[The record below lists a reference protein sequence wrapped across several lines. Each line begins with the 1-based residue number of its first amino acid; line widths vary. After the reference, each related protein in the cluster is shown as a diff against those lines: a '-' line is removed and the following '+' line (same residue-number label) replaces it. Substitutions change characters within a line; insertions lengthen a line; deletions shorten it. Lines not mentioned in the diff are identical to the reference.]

1 MNIAII
7 GYNSFIAKN
16 LLKFLQTENH
26 NIHLFGRSIKK
37 DSSNLIF
44 HKFNYPENKLDVN
57 FLINFDAIIYLV
69 GAGIQSNLNENADL
83 IFYLNYELPKKIFL
97 SLSKNKFK
105 GKILTFGSYFQIGF
119 NEQYKFFNEDEII
132 HSKNPIP
139 NDYCES
145 KRLLTNFIKKNKFN
159 FSFYHLILSNVYG
172 LGENSN
178 RLIPYVINSI
188 KSKSPLVFTSGDQI
202 RQYIHVND
210 VGKLILRIIKYKFE
224 GGIYNITNKKSV
236 LIKDLVYKIFDLC
249 NEKIDSYNIS
259 FGKAKRKD
267 SDMKILLLDNRKSVK
282 YLGFEEHISL
292 DSGILDYLK

>member
-1 MNIAII
+1 LNIAII

-26 NIHLFGRSIKK
+26 TIHLFGRSKKK
-37 DSSNLIF
+37 DTSNLIF
-44 HKFNYPENKLDVN
+44 HKFNYPANKLD
-57 FLINFDAIIYLV
+57 INILTKFNIIIYFA

-97 SLSKNKFK
+97 SLSENEFK

-119 NEQYKFFNEDEII
+119 NDHNKFFSEDEIAN
-132 HSKNPIP
+132 SNNLVP
-139 NDYCES
+139 NDYCRS
-145 KRLLTNFIKKNKFN
+145 KRLLTTFLKKNKFN

-172 LGENSN
+172 FGENNN

-210 VGKLILRIIKYKFE
+210 IGKLILKIIKYKFE

-236 LIKDLVYKIFDLC
+236 LIKDLIYKIFDLC
-249 NEKIDSYNIS
+249 NENIDSYNIS

-267 SDMKILLLDNRKSVK
+267 SGMKILLLDNHKSVK
-282 YLGFEEHISL
+282 NLRFEENISL